1 MNDLLRRTLSISASL
16 IIAGLSIGSAFGQA
30 AKVDGSKPSFDDLL
44 SPEFNGGKQKGFK
57 PKNWLEIEVKVR
69 VALSPEPK
77 SKTCD
82 RLTVKWYIAVKDPN
96 KTGSMLLLTRDVEHV
111 NIPLGEDV
119 YCPIYLSP
127 ASIKRLTGSDR
138 AGKSVV
144 EAVGYEILIDGRA
157 VASDT
162 TKFKVGWWNTASP
175 KISRSDAVPLLD
187 KSQTAF
193 RNMWWDRYA
202 EVSKDRR

>member
-1 MNDLLRRTLSISASL
+1 MNVLLRRTFSISASA
-16 IIAGLSIGSAFGQA
+16 IIACLSIGSAFGQA
-30 AKVDGSKPSFDDLL
+30 AKVTGDKPSFDDLQ
-44 SPEFNGGKQKGFK
+44 SPEFGGGKQKGFK
-57 PKNWLEIEVKVR
+57 PKNWLEIEVKLKVD
-69 VALSPEPK
+69 LSPEPK

-82 RLTVKWYIAVKDPN
+82 RLMVKWFIAVKDTE
-96 KTGSMLLLTRDVEHV
+96 KSGSMLLLTKDIEHV

-119 YCPIYLSP
+119 YCSVYLSP

-144 EAVGYEILIDGRA
+144 EAVGYEVLIDGRT

-162 TKFKVGWWNTASP
+162 TKFKVGWWNAASN

-187 KSQTAF
+187 KSETPF
-193 RNMWWDRYA
+193 GNMWWDRYA
-202 EVSKDRR
+202 EVSKARR